1 MQQIIEKQKV
11 VNKYRSMRM
20 EGMRLI
26 PLESNLHQ
34 TDPVVISQTIQMIE
48 VYNFWHLQT
57 FEVVLTE
64 FQRKGGTK

>member
-1 MQQIIEKQKV
+1 
-11 VNKYRSMRM
+11 
-20 EGMRLI
+20 MRLI